1 VTRDVDGRGATRARA
16 ARRDARGDR
25 AIATRVGE
33 GRRGS
38 ARVERARGRARERA
52 RATATGVMRTV
63 TTRSRIS
70 RARRSTR
77 VASRDIYSAR

>member
-38 ARVERARGRARERA
+38 SAREGERASARGR
-52 RATATGVMRTV
+52 
-63 TTRSRIS
+63 
-70 RARRSTR
+70 RRR
-77 VASRDIYSAR
+77 V